1 MGTTSDAG
9 TEFDPFDPIN
19 IATKKLYDRRI
30 VTVFSAGNSG
40 PGESTI
46 SGNYKKAPWVITVA
60 AGTKQAKLAE
70 FSSRG
75 VNGKGG
81 TVMIDGEIFKWE
93 DRPTVTAP

>member
-30 VTVFSAGNSG
+30 VTVFS
-40 PGESTI
+40 
-46 SGNYKKAPWVITVA
+46 